1 MSLTYIARGQTCRGP
16 NGQRVRGEG
25 EIGILKVRMARDQ
38 HTKEPWGAEWTGQ
51 VLLIPVEIRA
61 GVGFAEWNQ
70 QRALKEVA

>member
-1 MSLTYIARGQTCRGP
+1 
-16 NGQRVRGEG
+16 
-25 EIGILKVRMARDQ
+25 MARDQ